1 MTQIRVVANRRP
13 RTQPAS
19 EPAIR
24 PLGHHEVLALMP
36 PFTRWRG
43 SFRLTQDRVGLTG
56 LRPSALPHHR
66 TCGFPHPAVE
76 PGGLSP

>member
-43 SFRLTQDRVGLTG
+43 SFRLTQVGRDA
-56 LRPSALPHHR
+56 LRFPALPGCFVAGR
-66 TCGFPHPAVE
+66 
-76 PGGLSP
+76 